1 MTILVLWRLKNTL
14 FASSDVFMY
23 WITVLAEICFR
34 AKPASRTRGE
44 AGFDLAR
51 TADQIRCSHYVLSCL
66 CLCLGFSQITCK
78 TLRLRTTSHLSQ
90 TGLTLA
96 RTFNV
101 LLLGSLFLAWNRKWC
116 ASSPSCSHE
125 VPF

>member
-1 MTILVLWRLKNTL
+1 
-14 FASSDVFMY
+14 MY

-34 AKPASRTRGE
+34 AKPIMASPLVRE

-51 TADQIRCSHYVLSCL
+51 TADQARCSRYVLSCL

-90 TGLTLA
+90 TGLTLS
-96 RTFNV
+96 RTFKV
-101 LLLGSLFLAWNRKWC
+101 LLLVSMFLAWNRKWC
-116 ASSPSCSHE
+116 ASSPSWPRE
-125 VPF
+125 APF